1 LIASARTGDPAAWAG
16 IVSRHQDRVFTL
28 CLRMMREHELAADMT
43 QETFVKAIQGLR
55 GFDQRSLLSTW
66 LYRIATNTCLSELRA
81 RRHRERAKGGETLG
95 PTPES
100 REPTASSGVEQDEVR
115 RRLLEGLA
123 KVTDDQR
130 AILVLRDVRGLDY
143 GQIASVLRIAPGTVR
158 SRLFR
163 ARAALRKE
171 LAALERRDGYEPAHA
186 PLRQDGSG
194 RPDIFEQD
202 EQQNEQ
208 QDEQSNQTDTAD
220 TDDSNWDSP

>member
-1 LIASARTGDPAAWAG
+1 
-16 IVSRHQDRVFTL
+16 
-28 CLRMMREHELAADMT
+28 MMSDHELAADMT

-66 LYRIATNTCLSELRA
+66 LYRIATNACLSELRA

-100 REPTASSGVEQDEVR
+100 REPAASSGVEQEEVR

-123 KVTDDQR
+123 RVTDDQR

-171 LAALERRDGYEPAHA
+171 LAALERRDGHQPAY
-186 PLRQDGSG
+186 PLTHPDASQGA
-194 RPDIFEQD
+194 DIFGQD
-202 EQQNEQ
+202 EPRY
-208 QDEQSNQTDTAD
+208 QTDSPDGPYTED
-220 TDDSNWDSP
+220 TPETDESNWDLP